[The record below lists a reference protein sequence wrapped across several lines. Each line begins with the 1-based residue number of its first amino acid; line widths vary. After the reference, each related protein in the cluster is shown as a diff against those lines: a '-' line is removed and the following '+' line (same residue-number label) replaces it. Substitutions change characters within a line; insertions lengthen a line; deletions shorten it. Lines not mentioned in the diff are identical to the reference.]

1 MDLLDFNLTANPIDD
16 VQPAPQ
22 QPQPNAM
29 RSLLNTN
36 HPPSQQPGPMAWPTA
51 ADLPVVQPSHAASS
65 SSAPPVAAA
74 ATPFSVLPPQP
85 LSSPQSHPSAEP
97 LRPPGLTPDDDPPID
112 PHVVDQMGGLAFA
125 DHCKERARERF
136 KELKKTEHI
145 ANGEFDRMKRR
156 KKGDTSMTPR
166 QKYLRRLRMN
176 QDSAA
181 AARHAQEVYVHV
193 LEKLVKTTEDEKK
206 KMRSELQQLHQQN
219 AMLHSRLSHMETM
232 VERQPLPSDPA
243 SFYEHARKQAYD
255 PIQVTKLIDMLTAP
269 QTVSAEAADPNF
281 ANDCIQPAHAV

>member
-1 MDLLDFNLTANPIDD
+1 
-16 VQPAPQ
+16 
-22 QPQPNAM
+22 
-29 RSLLNTN
+29 
-36 HPPSQQPGPMAWPTA
+36 MAWPTA
-51 ADLPVVQPSHAASS
+51 ADLPVVQPPPVASS
-65 SSAPPVAAA
+65 SAAAVAAA
-74 ATPFSVLPPQP
+74 ANPFPIAPPQP
-85 LSSPQSHPSAEP
+85 LSSSQTPSSAEP
-97 LRPPGLTPDDDPPID
+97 LRPAGLLLDDDPPID

-136 KELKKTEHI
+136 KEMKKNEHI

-193 LEKLVKTTEDEKK
+193 LEKLVKTTEDERK
-206 KMRSELQQLHQQN
+206 KMKSEMQQLQQQN
-219 AMLHSRLSHMETM
+219 AMLHSKLSHMETM
-232 VERQPLPSDPA
+232 VERPAVPNDPA
-243 SFYEHARKQAYD
+243 SFYEQARKQPFD

-281 ANDCIQPAHAV
+281 ANDCIQPTHAV